1 MIAATID
8 DNLDRIERDLVN
20 RGLTYDRLMEDLL
33 DHVCC
38 LVEENMNDGDDFE
51 SSYDRVLDSIGDKQL
66 PEIQH
71 QTLLN
76 LDNKF
81 QSMKK
86 FTYLSGLTSV
96 LLIIAGAFFKWMHF
110 PGAGVIFTVGIVL
123 AVLAFLPLYFFTSYR
138 EQVEKKN
145 PIYYL
150 FGYITL
156 SMMLTGVLFKIM
168 HWPGAGILITLGIV
182 LIVLVILPFYFVTSY
197 RSQVEKKNP
206 LYPIVGY
213 ITLALILAG
222 ALFKI
227 MHWPGAGIMI
237 EVGIGF
243 VILGFTPLYLVGAFQ
258 RGGGD
263 KIRLPYLVMLLVG
276 ISFVMLISNVRISR
290 VMQELYIEEA
300 QANEY
305 GVEEVQERTSVL
317 VKMTHDST
325 FADKQATVLK
335 IHRQARDLQA
345 MIKEMREGIVAYA
358 GQPGFS
364 IDEVKG
370 RDIRRSQRNA
380 LMNYDAEEAFVQEA
394 SEFREM
400 LDEMLLDPVI
410 RNQINDHLEFT
421 GKVWQHESG
430 FAYRTGEPLMKVYHQ
445 FTDASMGIALTEHV
459 AIEYILHH

>member
-237 EVGIGF
+237 
-243 VILGFTPLYLVGAFQ
+243 
-258 RGGGD
+258 
-263 KIRLPYLVMLLVG
+263 
-276 ISFVMLISNVRISR
+276 VRISC
-290 VMQELYIEEA
+290 
-300 QANEY
+300 
-305 GVEEVQERTSVL
+305 G
-317 VKMTHDST
+317 
-325 FADKQATVLK
+325 
-335 IHRQARDLQA
+335 
-345 MIKEMREGIVAYA
+345 
-358 GQPGFS
+358 
-364 IDEVKG
+364 KG
-370 RDIRRSQRNA
+370 
-380 LMNYDAEEAFVQEA
+380 
-394 SEFREM
+394 
-400 LDEMLLDPVI
+400 
-410 RNQINDHLEFT
+410 
-421 GKVWQHESG
+421 
-430 FAYRTGEPLMKVYHQ
+430 
-445 FTDASMGIALTEHV
+445 
-459 AIEYILHH
+459 